1 MSIPM
6 EEAAAPM
13 LSPTAPPAAVRLE
26 LTMLAEELR
35 NVQTHDKG
43 ERRLMLMTLP

>member
-1 MSIPM
+1 M
-6 EEAAAPM
+6 EEVVD
-13 LSPTAPPAAVRLE
+13 PTAPPAAVRLS
-26 LTMLAEELR
+26 LAMLAEELR